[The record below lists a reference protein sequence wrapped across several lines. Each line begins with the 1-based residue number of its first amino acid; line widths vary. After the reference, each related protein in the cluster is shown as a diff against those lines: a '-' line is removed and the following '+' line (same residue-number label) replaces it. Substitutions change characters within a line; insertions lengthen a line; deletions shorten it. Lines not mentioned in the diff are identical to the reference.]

1 MEKIKTIQGEIFTD
15 YRGKITSLNAFDFK
29 DVERFYFIHHPNKDI
44 IRGWHGHKF
53 EKKWFYCVKGS
64 FTIAIVKPDN
74 WETPSSDLVP
84 EIFSLSEGDSKI
96 VVVPAGR
103 ANCIKA
109 MEDGSV
115 LMVYS
120 GKKLPE
126 AYEDSWRYDSSMWV
140 DWSEYM

>member
-1 MEKIKTIQGEIFTD
+1 MSKIEVIQGEIFND
-15 YRGKITSLNAFDFK
+15 YRGTISSLNSFDFK
-29 DVERFYFIHHPNKDI
+29 GVERFYFIHHPDKSV

-74 WETPSSDLVP
+74 WDSPSEDLSP
-84 EIFSLSEGDSKI
+84 EIFELSENDSKI
-96 VVVPAGR
+96 VCVPEGC

-109 MEDGSV
+109 RSDDST

-120 GKKLPE
+120 GAKLPE
-126 AYEDSWRYDSSMWV
+126 AYNDSWRYDSSLWV
-140 DWSEYM
+140 DWSKY